1 MKIITSGV
9 SSDSKSGQ
17 TFWRSSDG
25 TLVVKT
31 IKGYECQTMRKLLVS
46 YANHVTGN
54 LSCLSGVLGLYR
66 VHMKGKKTY
75 FLITRCVFSKVAMPA
90 MMPRRYYA
98 DLAPTDG
105 AFIDRSSQEGSG
117 LRYDLKGSTYGR
129 QKSVSS
135 SVLKDLDL
143 MYSTSGLLKLRHSNK
158 VYYIEFYILI
168 SRLYWR
174 AWFCETSSTGYATSR
189 LQFSCGKLSHGLQS
203 ARGGGT
209 ERCQSLS

>member
-1 MKIITSGV
+1 MHTYALSSVLYEYMHEGSTKRRIYVYAGV

-31 IKGYECQTMRKLLVS
+31 IKGYECRTMRKILAT

-66 VHMKGKKTY
+66 VRMRGKRTY
-75 FLITRCVFSKVAMPA
+75 FLVTRCVFSKVATPA
-90 MMPRRYYA
+90 TVSRRYYSGSSS
-98 DLAPTDG
+98 TDDG
-105 AFIDRSSQEGSG
+105 YFVDRNNNEGSG

-129 QKSVSS
+129 QKSATS

-143 MYSTSGLLKLRHSNK
+143 IH
-158 VYYIEFYILI
+158 
-168 SRLYWR
+168 
-174 AWFCETSSTGYATSR
+174 SSTGLLH
-189 LQFSCGKLSHGLQS
+189 LQ
-203 ARGGGT
+203 
-209 ERCQSLS
+209 

>member
-1 MKIITSGV
+1 MHQTIVLQYICSCSYPMFYFNYIFPCECLYDGNTVSEAWIYAGV

-31 IKGYECQTMRKLLVS
+31 IKGYECRTMRKILAT

-66 VHMKGKKTY
+66 VRMRGKRTY
-75 FLITRCVFSKVAMPA
+75 FLVTRCVFSKVATPA
-90 MMPRRYYA
+90 TVSHRYYSGSSS
-98 DLAPTDG
+98 TNDG
-105 AFIDRSSQEGSG
+105 FVDRNNNEGSG

-129 QKSVSS
+129 QKSSSS

-143 MYSTSGLLKLRHSNK
+143 IY
-158 VYYIEFYILI
+158 
-168 SRLYWR
+168 
-174 AWFCETSSTGYATSR
+174 SSTGHLHL
-189 LQFSCGKLSHGLQS
+189 LQYLF
-203 ARGGGT
+203 
-209 ERCQSLS
+209 